1 MRVKSLPNSER
12 VRYLKYHAVLFDLDG
27 TLLNTLQDV
36 ADSVNRG
43 LASLSLPQHS
53 VEAYKTLIGEG
64 RDVLVRRALPA
75 DHRDDTTALKLL
87 NLVNAEY
94 QVHWADNTRPYP
106 GIPELLD
113 ALTAKGI
120 KIAVLSNKAD
130 DLTNLC
136 VTKLLS
142 RWHFTLVAG
151 AKPSVPNKPDP
162 TAALQIAKQMGISPG
177 QFLYLGDSDIDMKTA
192 NNTGMY
198 AIGAGWGF
206 RSEQELIGAG
216 AKAVI
221 QHPGELLKYL

>member
-1 MRVKSLPNSER
+1 
-12 VRYLKYHAVLFDLDG
+12 LKHRAVLFDLDG

-36 ADSVNRG
+36 ADAVNKC
-43 LASLSLPQHS
+43 LSSLSFPQHTT
-53 VEAYKTLIGEG
+53 EAYKTLIGEG
-64 RDVLVRRALPA
+64 RDVLVRRALPV
-75 DHRDDTTALKLL
+75 DHRDDETALKLL

-94 QVHWADNTRPYP
+94 QIHWADNTRPYP

-113 ALTAKGI
+113 ALTAQRI

-162 TAALQIAKQMGISPG
+162 TAALQIARQLDISPSE
-177 QFLYLGDSDIDMKTA
+177 FLYLGDSDIDMKTA
-192 NNTGMY
+192 NGAGMY

-206 RSEQELIGAG
+206 RSEQELLTAG
-216 AKAVI
+216 AKVVI
-221 QHPGELLKYL
+221 RHPAELLKFL

>member
-1 MRVKSLPNSER
+1 M
-12 VRYLKYHAVLFDLDG
+12 KYRAVLFDLDG

-36 ADSVNRG
+36 ADAVNKG
-43 LASLSLPQHS
+43 LASLGFPQYAI
-53 VEAYKTLIGEG
+53 EKYKTLIGEG

-75 DHRDDTTALKLL
+75 DHRDDATALKLL

-94 QVHWADNTRPYP
+94 QIHWADNTRPYP

-113 ALTAKGI
+113 NLTKKGI

-142 RWHFTLVAG
+142 QWRFTLVAG
-151 AKPSVPNKPDP
+151 AKPSIPNKPDP
-162 TAALQIAKQMGISPG
+162 TAAFEMSKQMGISPP
-177 QFLYLGDSDIDMKTA
+177 QFIYLGDSDIDMKTA
-192 NNTGMY
+192 NNAGMF

-206 RSEQELIGAG
+206 RSEQELLDTG

-221 QHPGELLKYL
+221 KHPSELMRYL

>member
-1 MRVKSLPNSER
+1 M
-12 VRYLKYHAVLFDLDG
+12 KYRAILFDLDG

-36 ADSVNRG
+36 ADAVNKG
-43 LASLSLPQHS
+43 LSSLSFPQHTT
-53 VEAYKTLIGEG
+53 EAYKTIIGEG
-64 RDVLVRRALPA
+64 RDVLVRRALPV
-75 DHRDDTTALKLL
+75 DHRDDETALKLL
-87 NLVNAEY
+87 NMVNAEY
-94 QVHWADNTRPYP
+94 QIHWSDNTRPYP

-113 ALTAKGI
+113 ALAAKHI

-142 RWHFTLVAG
+142 QWRFTLVAG

-162 TAALQIAKQMGISPG
+162 TAALQIAKQLDISPAE
-177 QFLYLGDSDIDMKTA
+177 FLYLGDSDIDMKTA
-192 NNTGMY
+192 NRAGMY

-206 RSEQELIGAG
+206 RSEQELLGAG

-221 QHPGELLKYL
+221 RHPGELLKYL

>member
-1 MRVKSLPNSER
+1 M
-12 VRYLKYHAVLFDLDG
+12 KYHAVLFDLDG

-36 ADSVNRG
+36 ADAVNKG
-43 LASLSLPQHS
+43 LASLGFPQHS
-53 VEAYKTLIGEG
+53 IETYKTLIGEG
-64 RDVLVRRALPA
+64 RDVLVRRALPE
-75 DHRDDTTALKLL
+75 DQCDDATALKLL

-94 QVHWADNTRPYP
+94 QIHWADNTRPYP
-106 GIPELLD
+106 GIRELLD
-113 ALTAKGI
+113 ALTAQRI

-162 TAALQIAKQMGISPG
+162 TAALQIARQLDISPAE
-177 QFLYLGDSDIDMKTA
+177 FLYLGDSDIDMKTA
-192 NNTGMY
+192 NGAGMY

-206 RSEQELIGAG
+206 RSEQELLGAG
-216 AKAVI
+216 AKVVI
-221 QHPGELLKYL
+221 KHPAELLKFL

>member
-1 MRVKSLPNSER
+1 M
-12 VRYLKYHAVLFDLDG
+12 KYRAVLFDLDG

-36 ADSVNRG
+36 ADAVNKG
-43 LASLSLPQHS
+43 LASLGFPQYAI
-53 VEAYKTLIGEG
+53 EKYKTLIGEG

-75 DHRDDTTALKLL
+75 DHRDDATALKLL

-94 QVHWADNTRPYP
+94 QIHWADNTRPYP

-113 ALTAKGI
+113 NLTKKGI

-142 RWHFTLVAG
+142 QWRFTLVAG
-151 AKPSVPNKPDP
+151 AKPSIPNKPDP
-162 TAALQIAKQMGISPG
+162 TAAFEMSKQMGISPA
-177 QFLYLGDSDIDMKTA
+177 QFIYLGDSDIDMKTA
-192 NNTGMY
+192 NNAGMF

-206 RSEQELIGAG
+206 RSEQELLDTG

-221 QHPGELLKYL
+221 KHPSELMRYL

>member
-1 MRVKSLPNSER
+1 M
-12 VRYLKYHAVLFDLDG
+12 KYRAILFDLDG

-36 ADSVNRG
+36 ADAVNKG
-43 LASLSLPQHS
+43 LVSLNFPQHTL
-53 VEAYKTLIGEG
+53 ETYKTLIGEG
-64 RDVLVRRALPA
+64 RDVLVRRALPE
-75 DHRDDTTALKLL
+75 DHRDDETALKLL

-94 QVHWADNTRPYP
+94 QMHWADNTRPYP

-113 ALTAKGI
+113 ALTAKRI

-142 RWHFTLVAG
+142 QWRFTLVAG

-162 TAALQIAKQMGISPG
+162 TAALQIAKQLDISPVE
-177 QFLYLGDSDIDMKTA
+177 FLYLGDSDIDMKTA
-192 NNTGMY
+192 NRAGMF

-206 RSEQELIGAG
+206 RSEQELLGAG

-221 QHPGELLKYL
+221 RHPDELLNYL

>member
-1 MRVKSLPNSER
+1 MKHR
-12 VRYLKYHAVLFDLDG
+12 AVLFDLDG

-36 ADSVNRG
+36 ADAVNKG
-43 LASLSLPQHS
+43 LSSLSFPQHTT
-53 VEAYKTLIGEG
+53 EAYKTLIGEG
-64 RDVLVRRALPA
+64 RDVLVRRALPV
-75 DHRDDTTALKLL
+75 DHRDDETALKLF

-113 ALTAKGI
+113 ALAAKHI

-162 TAALQIAKQMGISPG
+162 TAALQIARQLDISPAE
-177 QFLYLGDSDIDMKTA
+177 FLYLGDSDIDMKTA
-192 NNTGMY
+192 NGAGMY

-206 RSEQELIGAG
+206 RSEQELLGAG
-216 AKAVI
+216 AKVVI
-221 QHPGELLKYL
+221 KHPAELLKFL

>member
-1 MRVKSLPNSER
+1 MKHR
-12 VRYLKYHAVLFDLDG
+12 AVLFDLDG

-36 ADSVNRG
+36 ADAVNKG
-43 LASLSLPQHS
+43 LSSLSFPQHTT
-53 VEAYKTLIGEG
+53 EAYKTLIGEG
-64 RDVLVRRALPA
+64 RDVLVRRALPV
-75 DHRDDTTALKLL
+75 DHRDDETSLKLL

-94 QVHWADNTRPYP
+94 QIHWADNTRPYP

-113 ALTAKGI
+113 ALTAQRI

-162 TAALQIAKQMGISPG
+162 TAALQIARQLDISPAE
-177 QFLYLGDSDIDMKTA
+177 FLYLGDSDIDMKTA
-192 NNTGMY
+192 NGAGMY

-206 RSEQELIGAG
+206 RSEQELLGTG
-216 AKAVI
+216 AKVVI
-221 QHPGELLKYL
+221 KHPAELLKFL

>member
-1 MRVKSLPNSER
+1 M
-12 VRYLKYHAVLFDLDG
+12 KYRAILFDLDG

-36 ADSVNRG
+36 ADAVNKG
-43 LASLSLPQHS
+43 LVSLSFPRHTI
-53 VEAYKTLIGEG
+53 ETNKTLIGEG
-64 RDVLVRRALPA
+64 RDVLVRRALPV
-75 DHRDDTTALKLL
+75 DHRDDETALKLL
-87 NLVNAEY
+87 NMVNAEY
-94 QVHWADNTRPYP
+94 QIHWSDNTRPYP

-113 ALTAKGI
+113 VLTAKRI

-142 RWHFTLVAG
+142 QWRFTLVAG

-162 TAALQIAKQMGISPG
+162 TAALQIAKQLDISPVE
-177 QFLYLGDSDIDMKTA
+177 FLYLGDSDIDMKTA
-192 NNTGMY
+192 NRAGMY

-206 RSEQELIGAG
+206 RSEQELLGAG

-221 QHPGELLKYL
+221 RHPGELLKYL

>member
-1 MRVKSLPNSER
+1 MKHR
-12 VRYLKYHAVLFDLDG
+12 AVLFDLDG

-36 ADSVNRG
+36 ADAVNKG
-43 LASLSLPQHS
+43 LSSLSFPQHTT
-53 VEAYKTLIGEG
+53 ETFKTLIGEG
-64 RDVLVRRALPA
+64 RDVLVRRALPVN
-75 DHRDDTTALKLL
+75 HRDDDSALKLL

-94 QVHWADNTRPYP
+94 QIHWADNTRPYP
-106 GIPELLD
+106 DIPELLD
-113 ALTAKGI
+113 ALTAQRI

-162 TAALQIAKQMGISPG
+162 TAALQIARQLDISPAE
-177 QFLYLGDSDIDMKTA
+177 FLYLGDSDIDMKTA
-192 NNTGMY
+192 NGAGMY

-206 RSEQELIGAG
+206 RSTQELLTAG
-216 AKAVI
+216 AKVVI
-221 QHPGELLKYL
+221 KHPGELLKYL

>member
-1 MRVKSLPNSER
+1 M
-12 VRYLKYHAVLFDLDG
+12 KYRAILFDLDG

-36 ADSVNRG
+36 ADAVNKG
-43 LASLSLPQHS
+43 LVSLSFPQHTL
-53 VEAYKTLIGEG
+53 ETYKTLIGEG
-64 RDVLVRRALPA
+64 RDVLVRRALPV
-75 DHRDDTTALKLL
+75 DHRDDETALKLL

-94 QVHWADNTRPYP
+94 QIHWSDNTRPYP

-113 ALTAKGI
+113 VLTAKRI

-142 RWHFTLVAG
+142 QWRFTLVAG
-151 AKPSVPNKPDP
+151 AKPSIPNKPDP
-162 TAALQIAKQMGISPG
+162 TAALEMSKQMGISPA
-177 QFLYLGDSDIDMKTA
+177 QFIYLGDSDIDMKTA
-192 NNTGMY
+192 NNAGMF

-206 RSEQELIGAG
+206 RSAEELFGAG

-221 QHPGELLKYL
+221 KHPGELLSYL

>member
-1 MRVKSLPNSER
+1 
-12 VRYLKYHAVLFDLDG
+12 LKHRAVLFDLDG

-36 ADSVNRG
+36 ANSVNKG
-43 LASLSLPQHS
+43 LDALGFPQHA
-53 VEAYKTLIGEG
+53 VENYKTLIGEG

-75 DHRDDTTALKLL
+75 DHRDDATALKLL
-87 NLVNAEY
+87 DLVNAEY
-94 QVHWADNTRPYP
+94 AVHWADNTRPYP

-113 ALTAKGI
+113 ALIAKGI

-136 VTKLLS
+136 VTKLLAQ
-142 RWHFTLVAG
+142 WHFMLVAG
-151 AKPSVPNKPDP
+151 ARPSVPNKPHP
-162 TAALQIAKQMGISPG
+162 TAALQIAQQLDISPAE
-177 QFLYLGDSDIDMKTA
+177 FLYLGDSDIDMKTA
-192 NNTGMY
+192 NNAGMY

-221 QHPGELLKYL
+221 KYPGELLKYL

>member
-1 MRVKSLPNSER
+1 MNYR
-12 VRYLKYHAVLFDLDG
+12 AILFDLDG

-36 ADSVNRG
+36 ADAVNKG
-43 LASLSLPQHS
+43 LVSLSFPQHS
-53 VEAYKTLIGEG
+53 LETYKTLIGEG
-64 RDVLVRRALPA
+64 RDVLVRRALPV
-75 DHRDDTTALKLL
+75 DHRDDATALKLL
-87 NLVNAEY
+87 NMVNAEY
-94 QVHWADNTRPYP
+94 QIHWSDNTRPYP

-113 ALTAKGI
+113 VLAAKRI

-142 RWHFTLVAG
+142 QWRFTLVAG

-162 TAALQIAKQMGISPG
+162 TAALQIAKQLDISPAE
-177 QFLYLGDSDIDMKTA
+177 FLYLGDSDIDMKTA
-192 NNTGMY
+192 NRAGMY

-206 RSEQELIGAG
+206 RSEQELLGAG

-221 QHPGELLKYL
+221 RHPGELLKYL

>member
-1 MRVKSLPNSER
+1 MKHR
-12 VRYLKYHAVLFDLDG
+12 AVLFDLDG

-36 ADSVNRG
+36 AGAVNKG
-43 LASLSLPQHS
+43 LSSLSFPQHTT
-53 VEAYKTLIGEG
+53 EAYKTLIGEG
-64 RDVLVRRALPA
+64 RDVLVRRALPV
-75 DHRDDTTALKLL
+75 DHRDDETSLKLL

-94 QVHWADNTRPYP
+94 QIHWADNTRPYP
-106 GIPELLD
+106 GIRELLD
-113 ALTAKGI
+113 ALTAQRI

-162 TAALQIAKQMGISPG
+162 TAALQIARQLDISPAE
-177 QFLYLGDSDIDMKTA
+177 FLYLGDSDIDMKTA
-192 NNTGMY
+192 NGAGMY

-206 RSEQELIGAG
+206 RSEQELLGAG
-216 AKAVI
+216 AKVVI
-221 QHPGELLKYL
+221 KHPAELLKFL

>member
-1 MRVKSLPNSER
+1 LNYR
-12 VRYLKYHAVLFDLDG
+12 AILFDLDG

-36 ADSVNRG
+36 ADAVNKG
-43 LASLSLPQHS
+43 LGSLSFPQHTL
-53 VEAYKTLIGEG
+53 ETYKTLIGEG
-64 RDVLVRRALPA
+64 RDVLVRRALPV
-75 DHRDDTTALKLL
+75 DHRDDATALKLL
-87 NLVNAEY
+87 NMVNAEY
-94 QVHWADNTRPYP
+94 QIHWSDNTRPYP

-113 ALTAKGI
+113 VLAAKRI

-142 RWHFTLVAG
+142 QWRFTLVAG

-162 TAALQIAKQMGISPG
+162 TAALQIAKQLDISPAE
-177 QFLYLGDSDIDMKTA
+177 FLYLGDSDIDMKTA
-192 NNTGMY
+192 NRAGMY

-206 RSEQELIGAG
+206 RSEQELLGAG

-221 QHPGELLKYL
+221 RHPSELLKYL